1 MRLNALSE
9 RLGRLTIPPWLA
21 IAVALALLM
30 LSFALGVYNALAARA
45 ETVRQATVQAE
56 ILASSLAAPL
66 AFDDMQATHDYVAAL
81 GADPTVDV
89 VGAYDSAGR
98 LGASF
103 HRAVAPA
110 PAANPLGRPSFAES
124 TLSVAEPVG
133 AGGLQLGS
141 VYLRVEVEPLARRAS
156 RYIGLG
162 SIIVMACLLVAVLAT
177 SQARLRL
184 ANRKLRE
191 EIAERERAEAA
202 LRQAQK
208 MEAMGQLTGGVA
220 HDFNNLLMVVSS
232 GLELMDRTEDPA
244 RRERLKQGIRQ
255 AVDRG
260 ANLTQQLLAFARKA
274 PLKTEVVDLAA
285 ELAGMQQ
292 VLDRSLR
299 EDISV
304 QVVGPSEVWPVEV
317 DPAQFEL
324 AVLNIAI
331 NARDAMPRGGAITIR
346 LSNEGDRVRAAIH
359 DTGQGIAPEDLPR
372 IFEPFFTTKPVGQ
385 GTGLGLSQVY
395 GFARASGGEVQVESV
410 LGQGTTVS
418 LLLPRSRKA
427 PQAAQPPPAADAEP
441 VARRRRVLLV
451 EDDERVAE
459 LVGEMLRQLGCE
471 TLLAVNAAAGLEAAR
486 ATPDLDVMITDMV
499 MPGEMGGLELAH
511 RMREERP
518 DVAVILSTGYSA
530 SAAAAAAEGL
540 RLLAKPY
547 TFEALAAELDTALRG
562 RSMAPSHD

>member
-1 MRLNALSE
+1 MSVSVFPE
-9 RLGRLTIPPWLA
+9 RLGRSTIPPWVA
-21 IAVALALLM
+21 IAVSLTLLL
-30 LSFALGVYNALAARA
+30 LSFALGVYNAVAARA

-66 AFDDMQATHDYVAAL
+66 AFDDERASRDYVAAL
-81 GADPTVDV
+81 GADPTVEA
-89 VGAYDSAGR
+89 VGAYDANGR
-98 LGASF
+98 LVASF
-103 HRAVAPA
+103 LRAGKSPPA
-110 PAANPLGRPSFAES
+110 VNALGRPRISSGA
-124 TLSVAEPVG
+124 LSVAEPVG
-133 AGGLQLGS
+133 QGGLSLGS
-141 VYLRVEVEPLARRAS
+141 VYLRVDVEPLARRVA
-156 RYIGLG
+156 RYLAVG
-162 SIIVMACLLVAVLAT
+162 SIIVMSCLLIAVLAT
-177 SQARLRL
+177 SQARLSL

-191 EIAERERAEAA
+191 EMLERERAETA

-232 GLELMDRTEDPA
+232 GLELMERTEDPA
-244 RRERLKQGIRQ
+244 RRHRLKQGIRQ

-274 PLKTEVVDLAA
+274 PLKTEVVDLPS
-285 ELAGMQQ
+285 ELAGMHQ

-304 QVVGPSEVWPVEV
+304 QIVAERPVWPVEI

-331 NARDAMPRGGAITIR
+331 NARDAMPRGGQITIR
-346 LSNEGDRVRAAIH
+346 LANEGERVRVAIR
-359 DTGQGIAPEDLPR
+359 DTGGGIAPEDLPR
-372 IFEPFFTTKPVGQ
+372 IFEPFFTTKEVGK

-395 GFARASGGEVQVESV
+395 GFARASGGEVQVESRV
-410 LGQGTTVS
+410 GAGTTVS
-418 LLLPRSRKA
+418 LLLPRSLKA
-427 PQAAQPPPAADAEP
+427 LSAAAPRPAAATTTD
-441 VARRRRVLLV
+441 ARRRRVLLV

-459 LVGEMLRQLGCE
+459 LVSDMLEHLGCE
-471 TLLAVNAAAGLEAAR
+471 IILTPNAAAALATAR

-499 MPGEMGGLELAH
+499 MPGEMGGLELAQ

-530 SAAAAAAEGL
+530 SAAEAAAEGL

-547 TFEALAAELDTALRG
+547 TIEALAAELESAQPG
-562 RSMAPSHD
+562 RPQAASPR